1 MAKYVL
7 LYRGGGMPQNQEE
20 TDRVMAAWGDWFGK
34 LGPAVADPGNP
45 STTSKTISTDGSVSA
60 GSASISGYSIIS
72 AGSLDEA
79 VDLAKSCPVLAG
91 GSAIEVVETFEA
103 M

>member
-7 LYRGGGMPQNQEE
+7 LYRGGGMPSSQEE

-45 STTSKTISTDGSVSA
+45 SSTSKTISTDGSVS
-60 GSASISGYSIIS
+60 GGTASISGYSIIS
-72 AGSLDEA
+72 ADSLDEA
-79 VDLAKSCPVLAG
+79 VELSKGCPVLAG
-91 GSAIEVVETFEA
+91 GSTIEVVETFEA